1 MDAKTRKTVFVV
13 PLLTWA
19 GLLAATAFNFIYARI
34 PGAPGKPGVTA
45 LVAFAMLAA
54 VVVIDMRID
63 RSPWVVRLTALLGFA
78 WLGFFFVLTLA
89 DYFTR

>member
-1 MDAKTRKTVFVV
+1 MDDKTRKTVFVT
-13 PLLTWA
+13 PLLALA
-19 GLLAATAFNFIYARI
+19 GLLAAGAFNFVYARI

-45 LVAFAMLAA
+45 LVAFGMLF
-54 VVVIDMRID
+54 VVVWIDMRVA
-63 RSPWVVRLTALLGFA
+63 RSPAVVRMAALLGFA